1 MIERYSFPQM
11 AELFTDETRLQT
23 WVKVELAVV
32 KAYCSLGMAPKKTYD
47 NCLSRVPRIDT
58 EFVNQVNERE
68 KVTNHDTAAFV
79 DVLQSYVKEPD
90 ASWIHK
96 GLTSSDI
103 VDTALGI
110 TLSTACNLLLEAL
123 DELIKLIK
131 EMSLKYRDTPMLGRT
146 HGMWAEPTTFGH
158 KTALWALQLHRDL
171 IRLKDAKKM
180 VAVGKLSGAVGTYSN
195 IDPIIEQ
202 IVCEDLGLT
211 PAPATQVVSRDRH
224 AQYVFALTSIG
235 CSLEMIAVEIRH
247 LARSEIGEVKENFAA
262 GQKGS
267 SAMPHKQNPVGF
279 ERLSGLSRVL
289 RGYLD
294 AACQNVALWHERDIS
309 HSSVERIIIPDASI
323 LAHYMIKK
331 AYQLLRDLNVDE
343 SRMSKNLENA
353 RGLVFSQTI
362 LLALVDKGL
371 DRDTAYRIVQ
381 AASLRAIE
389 NDTTL
394 KDELISSDAKNL
406 IGENELEDLFNVN
419 KLLRNKHH
427 VIEMLEEI

>member
-1 MIERYSFPQM
+1 
-11 AELFTDETRLQT
+11 
-23 WVKVELAVV
+23 
-32 KAYCSLGMAPKKTYD
+32 
-47 NCLSRVPRIDT
+47 
-58 EFVNQVNERE
+58 
-68 KVTNHDTAAFV
+68 
-79 DVLQSYVKEPD
+79 
-90 ASWIHK
+90 
-96 GLTSSDI
+96 
-103 VDTALGI
+103 
-110 TLSTACNLLLEAL
+110 
-123 DELIKLIK
+123 
-131 EMSLKYRDTPMLGRT
+131 
-146 HGMWAEPTTFGH
+146 
-158 KTALWALQLHRDL
+158 
-171 IRLKDAKKM
+171 M

-427 VIEMLEEI
+427 IIEMLEEI